1 LLSKIVLWVM
11 MIVPWFTLFFLKKL
25 KIKRFTPVG
34 ILASFLMVLYNVVAY
49 NEKHWT
55 IKVTIIPWLKPL
67 FVPGVLSVFLV
78 VTIWI
83 FYFTYPRF
91 WIYLTTN
98 IVVDFMFAV
107 FPFHYI
113 LQNKLGVYELINI
126 TSWGRYLIFVIFS
139 IILYGYQK
147 WLEEVFK
154 TN

>member
-1 LLSKIVLWVM
+1 MGDSDCSVVYI
-11 MIVPWFTLFFLKKL
+11 IFLKKL

-98 IVVDFMFAV
+98 LVVDFMFAV